1 MSGHPG
7 SGHADGAGRLAGKV
21 ALITG
26 AARGQGEAEARRFV
40 AEGARVLL
48 TDVLDDL
55 GEQVAAGLG
64 DAAAYRHLDV
74 TSEDDWTA
82 AVAEAEALFGPVSVL
97 VNNAGILD
105 FAPVHR
111 QDVAR
116 FRAVLEVNLVGALV
130 GMKAVTP
137 SMRRAGGGSI
147 INISSNAGIVGLPS
161 AGAYVASK
169 WALRGLS
176 KTAAMDLG
184 PLGIRVNSVHP
195 GGVRTPMVDFA
206 TEDSTWAR
214 KLPLGRMG
222 EPDEIANVVTF
233 LASDEAAYVT
243 GAEWS
248 VDGGA
253 TAGDRGIFE

>member
-1 MSGHPG
+1 VT
-7 SGHADGAGRLAGKV
+7 GRLEGKV

-40 AEGARVLL
+40 AEGAKVLL

-55 GEQVAAGLG
+55 GGAVADALG

-74 TSEDDWTA
+74 TSEDRWGE
-82 AVAEAEALFGPVSVL
+82 AVADCESRFGPISVL

-105 FAPVHR
+105 FSPVQK
-111 QDVAR
+111 QDVGR
-116 FRAVLEVNLVGALV
+116 FRSVLEVNLVGPLI

-137 SMRRAGGGSI
+137 SMQRAGGGSI
-147 INISSNAGIVGLPS
+147 VNISSNAGIVGLPS
-161 AGAYVASK
+161 AGAYVSSK

-184 PLGIRVNSVHP
+184 PLGIRVNTVHP
-195 GGVRTPMVDFA
+195 GGINTPMTDFGGG
-206 TEDSTWAR
+206 DSPWAK

-222 EPDEIANVVTF
+222 EADEVANVVTF
-233 LASDEAAYVT
+233 LASDEASYVT

-253 TAGDRGIFE
+253 TSGDRGIFD